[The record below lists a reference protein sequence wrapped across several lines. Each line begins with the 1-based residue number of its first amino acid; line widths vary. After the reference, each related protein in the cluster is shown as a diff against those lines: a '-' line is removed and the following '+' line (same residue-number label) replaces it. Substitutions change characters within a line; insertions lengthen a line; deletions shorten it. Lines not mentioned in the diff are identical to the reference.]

1 MIQINPQ
8 QIIDNM
14 NKCLISMQQGNTQ
27 YKTLGLKKAKAEY
40 DYRIVLQK
48 ETARLKLQ
56 GTKVTIISDLSR
68 GNEEVARLRL
78 ERDIA
83 DVNYETC
90 RNSLRYCEK
99 ELEILRSQLAWL
111 KSELNKTF

>member
-1 MIQINPQ
+1 
-8 QIIDNM
+8 M
-14 NKCLISMQQGNTQ
+14 NKCLRAMQQGNMQ
-27 YKTLGLKKAKAEY
+27 YKTLGLKKTAAEEK
-40 DYRIVLQK
+40 YRVALQK
-48 ETARLKLQ
+48 E
-56 GTKVTIISDLSR
+56 I
-68 GNEEVARLRL
+68 ARLRL
-78 ERDIA
+78 ERDVA

>member
-1 MIQINPQ
+1 MITINPQ

-14 NKCLISMQQGNTQ
+14 NKCLRAMQQGNMQ
-27 YKTLGLKKAKAEY
+27 YKTLGLKKTAAEEK
-40 DYRIVLQK
+40 YRVALQK
-48 ETARLKLQ
+48 EIARLKLE
-56 GTKVTIISDLSR
+56 GYKVTIIPDLAR
-68 GNEEVARLRL
+68 GNKEVARLRL
-78 ERDIA
+78 ERDVA

-99 ELEILRSQLAWL
+99 ELEILRSQLAWI

>member
-1 MIQINPQ
+1 MNPQ
-8 QIIDNM
+8 QIINKM
-14 NKCLISMQQGNTQ
+14 NECLRAMQQGNVQ
-27 YKTLGLKKAKAEY
+27 YKTLGLKKSKAEH
-40 DYRIVLQK
+40 DYRIALQK
-48 ETARLKLQ
+48 ETARLKLE

-78 ERDIA
+78 ERDVA